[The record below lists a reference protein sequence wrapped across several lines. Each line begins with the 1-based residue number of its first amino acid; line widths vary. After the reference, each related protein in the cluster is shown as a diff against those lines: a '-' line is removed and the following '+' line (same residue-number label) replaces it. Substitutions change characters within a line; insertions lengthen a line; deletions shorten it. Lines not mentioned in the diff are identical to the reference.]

1 MARPTEAFVSEK
13 LLEHGF
19 GTVVFTRFRGGNA
32 ETGGF
37 FLDLYCLGVK
47 NAVYALVH
55 ESEYE
60 RRILDRLLG
69 PGERKPMDPP
79 SARKLV
85 EGALNYA
92 RSLGFPP
99 DSDYRKAARVF
110 GGTNAADSSATF
122 EFGKDGKPLYV
133 RGQGDPFAKFL
144 RILKQLRNCRGAD
157 GFEFLGS
164 CTEEEAAMLELE
176 GIPIRQRF
184 AAPEGKAGA
193 APLAGEAPQTPRS
206 EGA

>member
-19 GTVVFTRFRGGNA
+19 GTVVFTRFRGGHA
-32 ETGGF
+32 ETGAF

-60 RRILDRLLG
+60 RRILDRLMG
-69 PGERKPMDPP
+69 PQGRTPIDPP

-110 GGTNAADSSATF
+110 GGTPAAESSATF

-133 RGQGDPFAKFL
+133 RGQGDSFAKFL

-157 GFEFLGS
+157 GFDFMGA
-164 CTEEEAAMLELE
+164 CTEGEAAILESE
-176 GIPIRQRF
+176 GIPIRQRM
-184 AAPEGKAGA
+184 AVPEEKPPGAPPAE
-193 APLAGEAPQTPRS
+193 E
-206 EGA
+206 